1 MQSPAGSVAALSSAA
16 ATMFSV
22 GMIFLGY
29 WGLHESSAWRA
40 SDVVI
45 VALALFGFAC
55 LGSVPW
61 IATSPAKA
69 DDESKLM
76 LARRAFLVG
85 VVAVWVSIAVSV
97 VW

>member
-29 WGLHESSAWRA
+29 WGLHESSAWHV
-40 SDVVI
+40 SDVVV
-45 VALALFGFAC
+45 VALALLGFAC

-69 DDESKLM
+69 DDESRLM

-85 VVAVWVSIAVSV
+85 VAAVWVSIAVSV
-97 VW
+97 IW